1 MASRSTNT
9 ANQSDIRDWLTGTP
23 GFNIRK
29 GLSPVSLAKSAGTAT
44 RMALTTKLGLASVGF
59 MMYEGMSP
67 QRAMYE
73 TVVSGSAFIAG
84 ARIGAGVGRAVT
96 ERVAG
101 RGARFAEDVA
111 RGAGRPLAAGSKIY
125 SASKYAGMA
134 GTIAGGAMG
143 AIALAAGASMMYDV
157 VASAPRKMIERG
169 RRLREMEMGGNF
181 HDPFG
186 TAYTMRQRSLQGI
199 QKSHINARNALGNE
213 AYYSHVR

>member
-1 MASRSTNT
+1 MAKSVNT
-9 ANQSDIRDWLTGTP
+9 ANPSHLKDWFTGTP

-29 GLSPVSLAKSAGTAT
+29 GLNPANLARSAGTAT
-44 RMALTTKLGLASVGF
+44 RMALTTKLGLAGVGF

-67 QRAMYE
+67 QRALYE

-101 RGARFAEDVA
+101 RGAKFAGDVA
-111 RGAGRPLAAGSKIY
+111 RGAGRPLAAGSKVY
-125 SASKYAGMA
+125 SASKYVGMA
-134 GTIAGGAMG
+134 GTVAGGAMG
-143 AIALAAGASMMYDV
+143 ALALAAGASMLYDV
-157 VASAPRKMIERG
+157 AASAPRKMIERG
-169 RRLREMEMGGNF
+169 RKLREMEMGGNF

-213 AYYSHVR
+213 AFYSHVR

>member
-1 MASRSTNT
+1 MAVRSANT
-9 ANQSDIRDWLTGTP
+9 SNPSHFKDWLHGSP
-23 GFNIRK
+23 GFNIRQ
-29 GLSPVSLAKSAGTAT
+29 GLSPVNLAKSAGVAT
-44 RMALTTKLGLASVGF
+44 RMALTTKLGLAGVGF
-59 MMYEGMSP
+59 LMYEGMSP

-73 TVVSGSAFIAG
+73 TIVSGSAFIAG
-84 ARIGAGVGRAVT
+84 ARVGGAIGGAVAG
-96 ERVAG
+96 RVAG
-101 RGARFAEDVA
+101 RGAKFAEDVA
-111 RGAGRPLAAGSKIY
+111 RGYGTKIAAGSKVY
-125 SASKYAGMA
+125 SASKYVGMS
-134 GTIAGGAMG
+134 GTVAGGAMG
-143 AIALAAGASMMYDV
+143 ALALAAGASMLYDT